1 MFSNILPYA
10 KTELISG
17 AERYAGAHTYT
28 LGRDILDNISI
39 FIILFI
45 VISVFIGVC
54 VYEYKKEKRKKR
66 Y

>member
-1 MFSNILPYA
+1 MFSNILPYV

-17 AERYAGAHTYT
+17 AERYAGAHIYT
-28 LGRDILDNISI
+28 AERDVLDNISI
-39 FIILFI
+39 FIILFL